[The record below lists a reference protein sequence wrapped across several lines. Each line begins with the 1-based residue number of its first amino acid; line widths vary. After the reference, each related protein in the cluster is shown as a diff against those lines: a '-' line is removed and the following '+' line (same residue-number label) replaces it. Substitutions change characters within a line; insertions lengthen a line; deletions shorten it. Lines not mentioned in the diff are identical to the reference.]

1 MNSLVSRTPKSIFS
15 VTLLAIFAMAG
26 FTVAQTTDDEL
37 KDHPEYTASNY
48 LAYPEPDKSVKYTK
62 APAGYKPFYISH
74 YGRHGSRYHYS
85 TDDYNYLFETLA
97 KADSSKALSV
107 SGKYVMLSA
116 KILADKAANR
126 AGDLTQKGVM
136 QHEGIAIR
144 MAKNF
149 PDVFKARNAKVT
161 EVNAKGKQVTKN
173 VKLPP
178 HIDAVASTS
187 GRCIV
192 SMGAFVG
199 GLKSQ
204 VPTADIRME
213 SGKSLM
219 ESINNF
225 NFDMTKS
232 YGDIPEYKAES
243 DKLWKEVST
252 DNFTRTLF
260 TDTAYVK
267 KNIDIS
273 RLYNKMFEI
282 AGSIQGMEDDNDLII
297 FDRLFSKEEKIKRW
311 KAQNAWWYSI
321 LGTCPLTG
329 NIGVNT
335 AKPILGNILE
345 EAEKAIA
352 DAENDVGGKTPANTV
367 ATLRFG
373 HDTGLMPLASLM
385 QLSVANAKVSDLGK
399 LHEQWTDFRIIP
411 MAGNLQM
418 VFYRKPGNPKGN
430 ANSDILVKFL
440 YNEREVT
447 APIPCGGNDNTE
459 AAPVKPGMALTAQ
472 GPAATGVLLPAK
484 EAKKV
489 KCPAAPYYRWED
501 VKSFYSEIVK

>member
-1 MNSLVSRTPKSIFS
+1 MHKNKIYFYAEGFDMNNSLNRMPRQLFSIAI
-15 VTLLAIFAMAG
+15 LAVFALAG
-26 FTVAQTTDDEL
+26 FAVAQTTDDEL
-37 KDHPEYTASNY
+37 KAHPEYTASGY
-48 LAYPEPDKSVKYTK
+48 SVYPEPDKSVKYTK

-85 TDDYNYLFETLA
+85 ADDYNYLFETLA
-97 KADSSKALSV
+97 KADSAKALSV
-107 SGKYVMLSA
+107 TGKYVMLSA
-116 KILADKAANR
+116 KLLADKAASR
-126 AGDLTQKGVM
+126 AGDLTQKGVK

-161 EVNAKGKQVTKN
+161 ETNAKGKQVARN

-178 HIDAVASTS
+178 HVDAFASTS

-192 SMGAFVG
+192 SMSAFVG

-219 ESINNF
+219 GFINTF
-225 NFDMTKS
+225 NFDMTKN
-232 YGDIPEYKAES
+232 YAETAEYKAES
-243 DKLWKEVST
+243 DKLWKDIST
-252 DNFTRTLF
+252 ANFAKTLF
-260 TDTAYVK
+260 ADTAYAN
-267 KNIDIS
+267 KNVDIS
-273 RLYNKMFEI
+273 SLYNKMFEI

-297 FDRLFSKEEKIKRW
+297 FDRLFSKEEKINRW
-311 KAQNAWWYSI
+311 KAQNAWWYSV

-329 NIGVNT
+329 DDGVNT
-335 AKPILGNILE
+335 AKPILQNIID

-352 DAENDVGGKTPANTV
+352 DATSPASGNSPTNTV

-373 HDTGLMPLASLM
+373 HDTALLPLAGLM
-385 QLSVANAKVSDLGK
+385 QLSIANAKVSDLGK

-418 VFYRKPGNPKGN
+418 VFYRKAAAKPVKESAASSAAEN
-430 ANSDILVKFL
+430 IIVKFL

-447 APIPCGGNDNTE
+447 APIPCD
-459 AAPVKPGMALTAQ
+459 TAK
-472 GPAATGVLLPAK
+472 LSK
-484 EAKKV
+484 NE
-489 KCPAAPYYRWED
+489 KCPAAPYYRWVD
-501 VKSFYSEIVK
+501 MKDFYLSLIK

>member
-15 VTLLAIFAMAG
+15 VTLLAVLAMAG
-26 FTVAQTTDDEL
+26 FAAAQTTEDEL
-37 KDHPEYTASNY
+37 RAHPEYTASNY

-136 QHEGIAIR
+136 QHEGIAMR

-149 PDVFKARNAKVT
+149 PDVFKARTVAK
-161 EVNAKGKQVTKN
+161 K
-173 VKLPP
+173 KLPP

-192 SMGAFVG
+192 SMSAFVG

-204 VPTADIRME
+204 VPTAQIRME
-213 SGKSLM
+213 SGKSIM
-219 ESINNF
+219 TSISNF
-225 NFDMTKS
+225 SFDMTKN
-232 YGDIPEYKAES
+232 YAETAEYKAES
-243 DKLWKEVST
+243 DKLWKDIST
-252 DNFTRTLF
+252 DNFVRTIF
-260 TDTAYVK
+260 ADTAYIS
-267 KNIDIS
+267 KNVDVS
-273 RLYNKMFEI
+273 NLYNKMFEI
-282 AGSIQGMEDDNDLII
+282 AGSIQGMEEDNDLII
-297 FDRLFSKEEKIKRW
+297 FDRLFPKEEKIKRW

-329 NIGVNT
+329 NDGINT
-335 AKPILGNILE
+335 AKPILKNILD

-352 DAENDVGGKTPANTV
+352 NATSAESSVNTV

-373 HDTGLMPLASLM
+373 HDTGLLPLASLM
-385 QLSVANAKVSDLGK
+385 QLSVANAKVTDLSK

-411 MAGNLQM
+411 MAANLQM
-418 VFYRKPGNPKGN
+418 IFYKKPGAKPAKG
-430 ANSDILVKFL
+430 AAPEILVKFL

-447 APIPCGGNDNTE
+447 APIPCGDSQKPE
-459 AAPVKPGMALTAQ
+459 PVKPGMALAAQ
-472 GPAATGVLLPAK
+472 GPAAPGVLLPAK
-484 EAKKV
+484 PAKAV

-501 VKSFYSEIVK
+501 VQNFYGEIVK